1 MRINSIQ
8 SHNICQVSYAKRSET
23 EFVDYNLDGFEQEQ
37 KTIAERQVFW
47 HDVKTAFSTN
57 GVNWLKTNLWLS
69 SGVPTKRTIKA
80 AKSDPVAFFYE
91 LRRPYA
97 GKLIDRSVLAQTT
110 LTNRK
115 TKEKEVVDIKRTA
128 YEYSNAIYEIN
139 KGKERLAFVDVDT
152 SELGVVN
159 INYASTIVGREDY
172 RGLFLTLMQAVV
184 EDCINN
190 GYIPTITATPVNV
203 GNKNF
208 DRATL
213 YGLYGAEY
221 KIIDGEYVHQPL
233 SVVSQDKVIEM
244 MENIQKSP
252 KRKFFFE
259 WTEHNFNILKDG
271 G

>member
-1 MRINSIQ
+1 MRINPIKIN
-8 SHNICQVSYAKRSET
+8 NIYQVSYAKHGDAP
-23 EFVDYNLDGFEQEQ
+23 FVDYNLDEYESEL
-37 KTIAERQVFW
+37 KTIADRHVFW
-47 HDVKTAFSTN
+47 NDVKTAFSSN
-57 GVNWLKTNLWLS
+57 CLSWIKTNLWLS
-69 SGVPTKRTIKA
+69 TGVPTKRTIKA
-80 AKSDPVAFFYE
+80 MQTDPIAYFYE

-97 GKLIDRSVLAQTT
+97 GKLIDKRVLGSTT
-110 LTNRK
+110 ITNRK
-115 TKEKEVVDIKRTA
+115 TKEKEVVDIKRTV
-128 YEYSNAIYEIN
+128 YEYSNSIYEIN

-184 EDCINN
+184 EDCICN
-190 GYIPTITATPVNV
+190 GYIPTITATPVKV
-203 GNKNF
+203 GSKNF

-221 KIIDGEYVHQPL
+221 KIIDGEYGHQPL

-252 KRKFFFE
+252 RRKFFFD
-259 WTEHNFNILKDG
+259 WTEHNFNILKNED
-271 G
+271 